1 MTELKVLNETV
12 DFMGFKLPI
21 IEGGFGESQRVMT
34 TKQIAKIHDMKN
46 GKINELILNNLDEF
60 EEGVDVLE
68 IKAILVM
75 NSQLATD
82 LDYSIDAINA
92 SKNIYILSEQGY
104 MALVGLMKSE
114 KAKVI
119 RKETRRTYFIM
130 KKIIQSDVQ
139 KMAELVYEIYKGGQN
154 AISSAKQLTEIEIKK
169 ATKEL
174 TETIEFQKSKVEYH
188 NSVLKPDNIITM
200 TLVAKDLSMSAQK
213 LNNKLHEL
221 GLIYK
226 QSKTWLLYSDYEH
239 LVKDSYFDYDV
250 SEYGQLLKPSELGR
264 RLIIEIIKLNSVKE
278 ALRNNKF

>member
-1 MTELKVLNETV
+1 
-12 DFMGFKLPI
+12 
-21 IEGGFGESQRVMT
+21 
-34 TKQIAKIHDMKN
+34 
-46 GKINELILNNLDEF
+46 
-60 EEGVDVLE
+60 
-68 IKAILVM
+68 M

-239 LVKDSYFDYDV
+239 LVKDGYFDYDV